1 MLQETWESI
10 SIWKIQKTDCVCVK
24 TFPPLRQ
31 SNVISFLSDC
41 HLSIPTKCFNVCF
54 LPTGRENECPVLELC
69 NAALSSASLMSV
81 RSYSY
86 CACWSVGNF
95 FFFLHLKLIFSITI
109 VSRDRKSITVDL
121 INENNARLFF
131 ITHTFNI
138 IL

>member
-1 MLQETWESI
+1 MHLIHEIEMLQETRESI

-24 TFPPLRQ
+24 IFPPLRQ

-86 CACWSVGNF
+86 CVCWSVGNF
-95 FFFLHLKLIFSITI
+95 FSFLFAFKINFLHNDCVTRSKYN
-109 VSRDRKSITVDL
+109 SRS
-121 INENNARLFF
+121 
-131 ITHTFNI
+131 H
-138 IL
+138 